1 MKYLYYKLWQ
11 TFIGIPTND
20 MPATNAM
27 IFLCMCHAANFI
39 TIHIILATYSII
51 PLDFNS
57 NTEIYIFSILIF
69 SILTLLDYLFLYR
82 DREELYAKY
91 KDESKRQ
98 KLIGNVMLILY
109 IVVSFALVFYFGTKH
124 SSSIVVAH

>member
-11 TFIGIPTND
+11 TFKKIPTND

-39 TIHIILATYSII
+39 TIHLILATYSII
-51 PLDFNS
+51 PLNFNS
-57 NTEIYIFSILIF
+57 KIEIYSFSILLF
-69 SILTLLDYLFLYR
+69 SVITLLDYLFLYR
-82 DREELYAKY
+82 NREKLYEKY

-98 KLIGNVMLILY
+98 KLTGNILLILY
-109 IVVSFALVFYFGTKH
+109 IVVSFALVFYFGPKYT
-124 SSSIVVAH
+124 SSIAAQ